1 MNKEMKIYDENGK
14 MIEGNWKLC
23 KEITASYDKK
33 NPYEHHEIIKETVQ
47 QLAKEYNV
55 DYDDVVK
62 TVELLSG
69 IEMALDGEREVCL
82 HVADPGLQGSGG

>member
-1 MNKEMKIYDENGK
+1 MKLYDENGK

-33 NPYEHHEIIKETVQ
+33 NPYEHNEIIKETVQ

>member
-1 MNKEMKIYDENGK
+1 MKIYDENGK

-23 KEITASYDKK
+23 KEITASYDRK
-33 NPYEHHEIIKETVQ
+33 NPYEHNEIIKETVQ